1 MVGWHH
7 RQWTW
12 VWVNSGSWWWTGRPG
27 VLPFMGSQRV
37 RHDWATK
44 LNWTEHWS
52 TCVSFN
58 SRFLA
63 VYAQHWDCCVVWQ
76 FYSLFLR
83 NLCAVLHSRCPSLHS
98 HQQYKRV
105 PFSLHLLQRLL
116 FVDFLMMAILT
127 SLRWYL
133 IVVLLWISLIM
144 SDGEHLFMCLLAI
157 CMSSLE
163 KCLFKS
169 FPHFLIGLFA
179 FDAEFHEL
187 LVCFGD

>member
-127 SLRWYL
+127 GVRWYHCGFDL
-133 IVVLLWISLIM
+133 HFSNNEWWWASFHVFVSHLYIFFGEM
-144 SDGEHLFMCLLAI
+144 S
-157 CMSSLE
+157 
-163 KCLFKS
+163 
-169 FPHFLIGLFA
+169 
-179 FDAEFHEL
+179 
-187 LVCFGD
+187 V